1 MSTITCFAPP
11 VVRSARPVRTP
22 RPARAAAPAAPVR
35 LTRRG
40 RALLAILC
48 LTLVVAALALVKAP
62 ATASSDH
69 PSATVAARVTVRP
82 GETLWTIA
90 ARVRPNADPRQTIAR
105 IQDMNGLTSSTLQAG
120 RVLLVPAA
128 R

>member
-1 MSTITCFAPP
+1 
-11 VVRSARPVRTP
+11 
-22 RPARAAAPAAPVR
+22 
-35 LTRRG
+35 
-40 RALLAILC
+40 
-48 LTLVVAALALVKAP
+48 
-62 ATASSDH
+62 
-69 PSATVAARVTVRP
+69 VAARVTVRP